1 MTSYV
6 FRSDPGRRHQVLKHG
21 NTVNIDGTASPVR
34 ALAPT
39 HYTALIT
46 ARPAHLRVVTHG
58 DEVYLQ
64 LNGRSCVIE
73 RVDPTRSTAAS
84 GAVAQGTSS
93 APMPGVV
100 VSWVAEPGSR
110 VQAGDA
116 LLVIESMKLQMTIEA
131 PQSGTLEALPFQPGQ
146 TFQRG
151 AVLACVRPE
160 ETPA

>member
-21 NTVNIDGTASPVR
+21 STLNVDGTASPVR
-34 ALAPT
+34 ALDAT
-39 HYTALIT
+39 HYAALVE
-46 ARPAHLRVVTHG
+46 ARPAHVHVVTHG

-84 GAVAQGTSS
+84 GAVAQGTAS

-100 VSWVAEPGSR
+100 VSWVAEPGSA
-110 VQAGDA
+110 VQAGEA

-131 PQSGTLEALPFQPGQ
+131 PQSGTLEDLPFQPGQ

-151 AVLACVRPE
+151 AVLARVRPE

>member
-1 MTSYV
+1 MTSFV
-6 FRSDPGRRHQVLKHG
+6 FRSDPSRHHQVTKQANSILVDG
-21 NTVNIDGTASPVR
+21 STVPVR
-34 ALAPT
+34 TLDPT
-39 HYTALIT
+39 HFTALVGM
-46 ARPAHLRVVTHG
+46 RPAHLRVVTHG

-73 RVDPTRSTAAS
+73 RVDPTLSKTGS
-84 GAVAQGTSS
+84 GMLAQGAAN

-100 VSWVAEPGSR
+100 VSWLAEPGWL

-131 PQSGTLEALPFQPGQ
+131 PQSGTLEDLPFQPGQ

-151 AVLACVRPE
+151 AVLARVRSG
-160 ETPA
+160 ETLA